1 MYPWKRQRPELDGV
15 VYADYSAILKPLPPP
30 PDGLT
35 WVKRRVE
42 VEEEDA
48 VVEGDS
54 EGIEEREVRAA
65 RFVWELVEKPGRP
78 GPEEGAE
85 EPPLVELEDD
95 DDDNL
100 PDFIEHTVL
109 ATDTMAG
116 LRLRYKITPAE
127 LRKHND
133 FAGAWVDSAPACA
146 TTTNQLTH
154 ACTYI

>member
-15 VYADYSAILKPLPPP
+15 VYVDYTQILKPLPAP

-42 VEEEDA
+42 EDVFVQEEGEQGEAD
-48 VVEGDS
+48 V
-54 EGIEEREVRAA
+54 VRAA
-65 RFVWELVEKPGRP
+65 RFVWELVEKPVRP
-78 GPEEGAE
+78 GQEEAAE
-85 EPPLVELEDD
+85 EPLVELEDD
-95 DDDNL
+95 EQL

-133 FAGAWVDSAPACA
+133 FAGACVG
-146 TTTNQLTH
+146 
-154 ACTYI
+154 